1 MNLLALDFIIIAVL
15 LVSATLSLIRGFTSE
30 VLSVG
35 GWIIA
40 GYMAI
45 FLGPL
50 VKPLLAPYIS
60 LDWAVNIGAML
71 IVFLVTLVMFS
82 LLSNAIA
89 QSLKASGIG
98 ALDRSLGVLF
108 GVGRGLFI
116 IALGY
121 FVTVLV
127 VPEDQHPDWIANARL
142 RPMLQTSTK
151 FLVAVVPMDRLPL
164 NITNIEGLIRDNA
177 DFNKKLDK
185 TITQTI
191 DKAIDNTIDGA
202 IDKTRALGKKAVR
215 DALDSELQNL
225 APDTKQDDEDETGY
239 KSGYKKSE
247 RNSMERLIKNS
258 EGVE

>member
-164 NITNIEGLIRDNA
+164 NITNIEGFIRDNA
-177 DFNKKLDK
+177 DFNKSLIKPLRK
-185 TITQTI
+185 RLIRPLI
-191 DKAIDNTIDGA
+191 IRLMG
-202 IDKTRALGKKAVR
+202 
-215 DALDSELQNL
+215 
-225 APDTKQDDEDETGY
+225 
-239 KSGYKKSE
+239 
-247 RNSMERLIKNS
+247 RLIKR
-258 EGVE
+258 GCWAKKPCAMR